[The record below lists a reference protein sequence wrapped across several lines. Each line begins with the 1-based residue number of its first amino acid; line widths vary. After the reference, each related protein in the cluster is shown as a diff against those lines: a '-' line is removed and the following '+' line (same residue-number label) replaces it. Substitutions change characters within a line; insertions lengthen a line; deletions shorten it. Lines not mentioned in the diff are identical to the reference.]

1 MNKPNRLIATVLA
14 AIILAFT
21 AGCSIQTPD
30 GTDHSGSGTVVAS
43 QREESIQPTQAGEI
57 NAEAS
62 YTMADIKKL
71 NHTEHFAKN
80 TLEHIFDGTI
90 NGKGKAT
97 GYHYTKVSDAKGK
110 IIDGTRSDVD
120 ENGVFT
126 GKVEVSGIKKNGFS
140 SFYPESWSPQ
150 QVVDAINTAYEDATA
165 NPSNPKGSL
174 WIGYCGDLEIDMY
187 LNSKKKITTAFP
199 VYEGD

>member
-1 MNKPNRLIATVLA
+1 MSNLKRLIAAVLA
-14 AIILAFT
+14 AMFLLFT
-21 AGCSIQTPD
+21 AGCSALMPEI
-30 GTDHSGSGTVVAS
+30 TDDSGSGSVSATQSA
-43 QREESIQPTQAGEI
+43 ESIQSAQAGE
-57 NAEAS
+57 NAAETS

-71 NHTEHFAKN
+71 KNTGNFAKN

-97 GYHYTKVSDAKGK
+97 GYHYTKVTDSKGR

-140 SFYPESWSPQ
+140 SFYPESWTPQ
-150 QVVDAINTAYEDATA
+150 QVVDAINTAYDDAIGDPN
-165 NPSNPKGSL
+165 NPHGSI
-174 WIGYCGDLEIDMY
+174 WIGFCGDLEIDMY
-187 LNSKKKITTAFP
+187 LNSDKKITTAFP

>member
-1 MNKPNRLIATVLA
+1 MNKLRKLTAIILA
-14 AIILAFT
+14 AVLLAFT
-21 AGCSIQTPD
+21 AGCSMEILEI
-30 GTDHSGSGTVVAS
+30 TDDPVSGAVSSS
-43 QREESIQPTQAGEI
+43 QDAENNESTETGEKS
-57 NAEAS
+57 AEAS

-71 NHTEHFAKN
+71 KNTDRFAKN

-97 GYHYTKVSDAKGK
+97 GYHYTMVTDSKGK

-140 SFYPESWSPQ
+140 SFFPESWTPQ
-150 QVVDAINTAYEDATA
+150 QVVDAINTAYDDAID
-165 NPSNPKGSL
+165 NPNNPKGSL
-174 WIGYCGDLEIDMY
+174 WIGYCDDLEIDMY
-187 LNSKKKITTAFP
+187 LNSDKKITSAFP